1 MLTPALII
9 LALLVLGAGI
19 VVWATR
25 RKPDQPTA
33 GPRESDTAWND
44 PVTPGEFPTPRE
56 TFTHEDAPS
65 APPSQ
70 EPRP

>member
-1 MLTPALII
+1 MSTPALII
-9 LALLVLGAGI
+9 LALLIVGAVI
-19 VVWATR
+19 VVWASR

-33 GPRESDTAWND
+33 GPVENDTAWSD
-44 PVTPGEFPTPRE
+44 PVTPGDVATPRE

-65 APPSQ
+65 ASSQ

>member
-1 MLTPALII
+1 MLTPALIV
-9 LALLVLGAGI
+9 LAIIVLGVGI

-25 RKPDQPTA
+25 RKPAQPPV
-33 GPRESDTAWND
+33 GPQETDTAWND
-44 PVTPGEFPTPRE
+44 PVTSGEAPTPRE

-65 APPSQ
+65 ASSQ